1 MEIASNKGVIADAS
15 TPAGRAGMSESEW
28 REAIKF
34 DSTDTG
40 WVIMSIG
47 MAIGAGIVF
56 LPVQVGLMGLWV
68 FLLSSVI
75 GYPAMYLFQRLFINT
90 LAESPEC
97 KDYPSVI
104 SGYLGKNWGI
114 LLGALYF
121 VMLVIWMFVYSTAI
135 TNDSA
140 SYLHTFGVT
149 EGLLSDSPFYGLV
162 LICILVA
169 ISSRGEKLLF
179 KISTGM
185 VLTKLLVV
193 AALGVSMV
201 GMWHLYNV
209 GSLPPLGLLVKN
221 AIITLPFTLTSILF
235 IQTLSPMVIS
245 YRSREKSIEV
255 ARHKALRAM
264 NIAFGILFVTVF
276 FYAVSFTLAMGHD
289 EAVKAYEQNISAL
302 ALAAAVAA
310 AELEGPV
317 ERVEA
322 WVSPNLMK
330 NGLGVTVPGTGMVGL
345 PIAAALG
352 ALGGNAN
359 AGLEVLKDA
368 TAQAIADAKALL
380 AAGKVSVKIQEP
392 CNEILFSRAKV
403 WNGEKWA
410 CVTIVGGHTNI
421 VHIETHN
428 GVVFT
433 QQACV
438 AEGEQESP
446 LTVLSRTTLAEILK
460 FVNEVPFAAIRF
472 ILDSAKLNCALSQE
486 GLSGKWGLHIGA
498 TLEKQCERGLLAKD
512 LSSSIVI
519 RTSAA
524 SDARMGGATLPA
536 MSNSGSGNQGITA
549 TMPVVVVAE
558 HFGADDERL
567 ARALMLSHLS
577 AIYIHNQLPRLS
589 ALCAATTA
597 AMGAAAGMAWLV
609 DGRYETI
616 SMAISSMI
624 GDVSGMICDGA
635 SNSCAMK
642 VSTSA
647 SAAWKAVLMALDDT
661 AVTGNEGIV
670 AHDVE
675 QSIANLCALASHSM
689 QQTDRQ
695 IIEIMASK
703 AR

>member
-1 MEIASNKGVIADAS
+1 M
-15 TPAGRAGMSESEW
+15 
-28 REAIKF
+28 F
-34 DSTDTG
+34 DSTLNPL
-40 WVIMSIG
+40 WQRYIL
-47 MAIGAGIVF
+47 A
-56 LPVQVGLMGLWV
+56 VQEEVK
-68 FLLSSVI
+68 
-75 GYPAMYLFQRLFINT
+75 P
-90 LAESPEC
+90 
-97 KDYPSVI
+97 
-104 SGYLGKNWGI
+104 
-114 LLGALYF
+114 
-121 VMLVIWMFVYSTAI
+121 
-135 TNDSA
+135 
-140 SYLHTFGVT
+140 
-149 EGLLSDSPFYGLV
+149 
-162 LICILVA
+162 
-169 ISSRGEKLLF
+169 
-179 KISTGM
+179 
-185 VLTKLLVV
+185 
-193 AALGVSMV
+193 ALGCTE
-201 GMWHLYNV
+201 
-209 GSLPPLGLLVKN
+209 P
-221 AIITLPFTLTSILF
+221 
-235 IQTLSPMVIS
+235 IS
-245 YRSREKSIEV
+245 
-255 ARHKALRAM
+255 
-264 NIAFGILFVTVF
+264 
-276 FYAVSFTLAMGHD
+276 
-289 EAVKAYEQNISAL
+289 L

-368 TAQAIADAKALL
+368 TAQA
-380 AAGKVSVKIQEP
+380 
-392 CNEILFSRAKV
+392 
-403 WNGEKWA
+403 
-410 CVTIVGGHTNI
+410 
-421 VHIETHN
+421 N

-438 AEGEQESP
+438 TEGEQESP

-498 TLEKQCERGLLAKD
+498 TLEKQCARGLLAKD

>member
-1 MEIASNKGVIADAS
+1 MISAFDIFKIGIGPSSSHTVGPMNAGKSFIDRLESSGLLTATSHIVVDLYGSLSLTGKGHATDVAIIMGLAGNSPQDVVIDEI
-15 TPAGRAGMSESEW
+15 PAFIELVTRSGR
-28 REAIKF
+28 
-34 DSTDTG
+34 
-40 WVIMSIG
+40 
-47 MAIGAGIVF
+47 
-56 LPVQVGLMGLWV
+56 LPVASGAHIVDFPVAKNIIFHPEMLPRHENGMRITAWKGQEELLSKTYYSVGGGFIVEEEHFGLSHDVETSVPYDFHSAGELLKMCDYNGLSISGLM
-68 FLLSSVI
+68 
-75 GYPAMYLFQRLFINT
+75 MHNE
-90 LAESPEC
+90 LALRSKAEI
-97 KDYPSVI
+97 DAGFARIWQVMHD
-104 SGYLGKNWGI
+104 GI
-114 LLGALYF
+114 ERG
-121 VMLVIWMFVYSTAI
+121 M
-135 TNDSA
+135 N
-140 SYLHTFGVT
+140 T
-149 EGLLSDSPFYGLV
+149 EGV
-162 LICILVA
+162 LPGPL
-169 ISSRGEKLLF
+169 
-179 KISTGM
+179 
-185 VLTKLLVV
+185 
-193 AALGVSMV
+193 
-201 GMWHLYNV
+201 NV
-209 GSLPPLGLLVKN
+209 PRRAV
-221 AIITLPFTLTSILF
+221 
-235 IQTLSPMVIS
+235 
-245 YRSREKSIEV
+245 
-255 ARHKALRAM
+255 ALRRQ
-264 NIAFGILFVTVF
+264 L
-276 FYAVSFTLAMGHD
+276 VSSD
-289 EAVKAYEQNISAL
+289 NISNDPMNVIDWINMY

-392 CNEILFSRAKV
+392 CDEILFSRAKV

-421 VHIETHN
+421 VHIETHD